1 MKKSAFDRSA
11 EVAVSRDRHAEFIR
25 SQVHTDVFWHWINDR
40 DTAINLVLA
49 LADNEAFSPY
59 IERLAP
65 HRQVALQDYRL
76 LRNFEPTGRGATVM
90 RMVDKIRLRD
100 ANASP
105 REGTAVVGAI
115 KAVLES
121 TTIEKLN
128 DQAQEALFIY
138 YFLLAGKFVDVSEA
152 LVLAIGN
159 NPRILEDREFLS
171 VAASVYGTRILELI
185 AAAIFRYSA
194 NAQPLANILHSLT
207 AQDQFGQDPTQYAKA
222 ILKWSESQ
230 AGRIEI
236 DTGALYPAPPFLP
249 LFRVK

>member
-1 MKKSAFDRSA
+1 
-11 EVAVSRDRHAEFIR
+11 
-25 SQVHTDVFWHWINDR
+25 
-40 DTAINLVLA
+40 
-49 LADNEAFSPY
+49 
-59 IERLAP
+59 
-65 HRQVALQDYRL
+65 
-76 LRNFEPTGRGATVM
+76 M

-138 YFLLAGKFVDVSEA
+138 YFLLAGKFVDASEA

-194 NAQPLANILHSLT
+194 NAQPL
-207 AQDQFGQDPTQYAKA
+207 PTYSIA
-222 ILKWSESQ
+222 
-230 AGRIEI
+230 
-236 DTGALYPAPPFLP
+236 
-249 LFRVK
+249 